1 MPLFESG
8 YLAADLL
15 VGNDPGVREVVSFN
29 IDRGEAPPNDSTLN
43 RHRGFLAYLNDNNP
57 GCTLTDCSMSPF
69 DFLYNMR
76 LFDAFFEEHPDVRH
90 IITFNSRA
98 HLISDWMEIR
108 GIRDK
113 KQIGFDMLQAN
124 MRALKNGTI
133 SVLVAE
139 RTDKEAFKAVKSLID
154 FLVLRQRPPRRDN
167 YSSIDILTRYNVYFY
182 LTEE

>member
-1 MPLFESG
+1 
-8 YLAADLL
+8 
-15 VGNDPGVREVVSFN
+15 
-29 IDRGEAPPNDSTLN
+29 
-43 RHRGFLAYLNDNNP
+43 
-57 GCTLTDCSMSPF
+57 MSPF

-113 KQIGFDMLQAN
+113 KLLGFDMLQAN

-167 YSSIDILTRYNVYFY
+167 YSSSDILTRYNVDFY